1 MAAESGLP
9 TPGARRSQGMA
20 LTRLLSNSMK
30 VRSLQGVFKRVD
42 PQFYD
47 KRATKVTTIEAHLK
61 MLLHADLK
69 DAHIVWRDR
78 VSHMIMARK

>member
-1 MAAESGLP
+1 
-9 TPGARRSQGMA
+9 MA
-20 LTRLLSNSMK
+20 LTRMLSNSMRA
-30 VRSLQGVFKRVD
+30 RSLQGVFKRVD